1 MSKSNK
7 LKSTRLSPG
16 TYDVKLNGVKRLRD
30 GIVMAELIGSRRPR
44 ASHKWERV
52 TYGAN
57 APRCLRCALVM
68 EKYTPEPKKVTYS
81 RGGSTVAVAHFKAR
95 QPPCL

>member
-1 MSKSNK
+1 MSKNK
-7 LKSTRLSPG
+7 LKSKRLSPG
-16 TYDVKLNGVKRLRD
+16 AYDVKLNGAKSIGGGIIMADIEMIRRKRTD
-30 GIVMAELIGSRRPR
+30 
-44 ASHKWERV
+44 HKWERA

-57 APRCLRCALVM
+57 APRCTRCALVM

-95 QPPCL
+95 QPPCR